1 MPEVGK
7 ESLEGTEMNELIIEL
22 KIKIIENLNLIDVS
36 AKDIDDD
43 AQLVGGD
50 LGLDSIDVLELVMM
64 LEKDYGVKID
74 SKELGLQVFASVR
87 ALADYVHHHRSGK
100 IN

>member
-1 MPEVGK
+1 M
-7 ESLEGTEMNELIIEL
+7 
-22 KIKIIENLNLIDVS
+22 NLIDVS
-36 AKDIDDD
+36 AKGIDDD

-74 SKELGLQVFASVR
+74 SKELGLQVFVSVR
-87 ALADYVHHHRSGK
+87 TLADYVHHHRSGK

>member
-1 MPEVGK
+1 
-7 ESLEGTEMNELIIEL
+7 MNELINEL
-22 KIKIIENLNLIDVS
+22 KVKIIETLNLIDVS
-36 AKDIDDD
+36 PADIDEN

-74 SKELGLQVFASVR
+74 SRDIGVKVFASVA
-87 ALADYVHHHRSGK
+87 ALADYVHHYRSEK
-100 IN
+100 NN

>member
-1 MPEVGK
+1 
-7 ESLEGTEMNELIIEL
+7 MNELISEL
-22 KIKIIENLNLIDVS
+22 KVKIIDTLNLIDVTP
-36 AKDIDDD
+36 ADIDEN
-43 AQLVGGD
+43 AQLIGGD

-74 SKELGLQVFASVR
+74 SRELGVKIFATLA
-87 ALADYVHHHRSGK
+87 ALADYVYHNRSEK

>member
-1 MPEVGK
+1 
-7 ESLEGTEMNELIIEL
+7 MNELINEL
-22 KIKIIENLNLIDVS
+22 KVKIIETLNLIDVS
-36 AKDIDDD
+36 PADIDEN

-74 SKELGLQVFASVR
+74 SRDIGVKIFATLA
-87 ALADYVHHHRSGK
+87 ALADYVHHYRSEK
-100 IN
+100 NN